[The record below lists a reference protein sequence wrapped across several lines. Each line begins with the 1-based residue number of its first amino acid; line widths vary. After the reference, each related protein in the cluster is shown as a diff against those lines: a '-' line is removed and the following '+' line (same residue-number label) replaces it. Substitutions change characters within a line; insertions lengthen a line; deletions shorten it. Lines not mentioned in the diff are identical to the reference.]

1 MQRPG
6 WRPDPAEHEARRT
19 AGTLYLAGVGRK
31 A

>member
-19 AGTLYLAGVGRK
+19 GGPPYLAGVGSE